1 MFQHDLLIV
10 CYVSFF
16 FIIYFCR
23 LLKELRY
30 IAQTAAATVFFFS
43 SIFHCMRPAAAG
55 RPSAPP
61 LSSALETDCDRWGLT
76 LLSTDPLSS
85 LSHSRDGLVIAP
97 FERRADRSLGAV
109 CDGRWNT
116 GCGVSCPY
124 CSTSCL
130 GPAGF
135 PSGHVE

>member
-1 MFQHDLLIV
+1 MLRFLFFYHLFLSVVKGITLHCPNSC
-10 CYVSFF
+10 CY
-16 FIIYFCR
+16 C
-23 LLKELRY
+23 
-30 IAQTAAATVFFFS
+30 FFFS

>member
-16 FIIYFCR
+16 LIIYFCR

-30 IAQTAAATVFFFS
+30 IAQTAAAAVFFS

-61 LSSALETDCDRWGLT
+61 LSSALETDCDKWSLT

-97 FERRADRSLGAV
+97 FERRADRSLGAG
-109 CDGRWNT
+109 CDGRRNT